1 MPLAKREGH
10 AFQTLKGHTYDALK
24 IYKAYLERNFDV
36 IEQFCDRWGLDA
48 EKFMR
53 NVFLVIYLHDVGKL
67 TKEFQENIKAGKH
80 SNFYPHPLYALS
92 ILSRIEL
99 EHLLKVPI
107 EELAILSHHSQLYEN
122 LYADLEHQFR
132 DGTFLVED
140 IGTFLENAKLAY
152 EELNFS
158 KFFEFEGLTFSNTPE
173 KAKLMELSRGRRRL
187 WIETNRYINTHK
199 KERVKIKSIFSFL
212 FALLQLADDYSS
224 VHFSD
229 FAKER
234 DGVFDSV
241 LKNPEVYIPKLSL
254 DNPVK
259 RVFGGYE
266 PYKFQRELYEKAP
279 KFAMLF
285 APCGRG
291 KTEAALLW
299 ALKILETYKRNKIIL
314 AMPTQVTSNAM
325 YDRLVGLFGRENV
338 GLFHGKSFIK
348 LKEAIKEVLEE
359 ERDIEEIKSE
369 NFKGNIFFKPITVT
383 TIDHVLYSFVHGFSQ
398 ADFALG
404 NLQNAVMIF
413 DEVHYYEKRT
423 LEHLMT
429 LFEILKEMDIPHL
442 LMSGTLP
449 DFLIKRLRDYELI
462 IDNEGLK
469 SKPFKLGYYNEMLV
483 WKEDMGWKVNEK
495 IANEIIENYER
506 GNTQF
511 VILNTV
517 ERAKQFYKVIREKVP
532 AVLYHSQF
540 AHKDRVSK
548 ENEILKL
555 EQERKELKKPYIL
568 VATQVIEV
576 SLDISSDVMYSELA
590 PPDALG
596 QRAGRLHR
604 KGKTWKENGRE
615 FNLKVF
621 LPYNQNP
628 YEKALMQ
635 RALGL
640 VKEYE
645 KPLSYADIKE
655 FVDKAYEGYE
665 PKVPS
670 DLKKFFNEAV
680 LFGRHWKN
688 IATPD
693 EEGVF
698 FKIRSEKYQRFDVV
712 PYTYF
717 EQLGEKALSAEYQA
731 KIPLYLL
738 LKELKEGELE
748 HFIPYDKKK
757 GRRTKKCWFCKY
769 LYTYEVGFD
778 YTSEIEEDEIL

>member
-1 MPLAKREGH
+1 MSLAKREGN

-24 IYKAYLERNFDV
+24 IYRAYLEQNFDV
-36 IEQFCDRWGLDA
+36 IEQFCNRWGLDV

-53 NVFLVIYLHDVGKL
+53 NVFFVIYLHDVGKL
-67 TKEFQENIKAGKH
+67 TKEFQENIRAGKH
-80 SNFYPHPLYALS
+80 SNLYPHPLYALS
-92 ILSRIEL
+92 ILSQIKL

-107 EELAILSHHSQLYEN
+107 EDLAILSHHSQLYDN
-122 LYADLEHQFR
+122 LYSDLEHQFKK
-132 DGTFLVED
+132 GTFLVED
-140 IGTFLENAKLAY
+140 IRTFLENAKLAY
-152 EELNFS
+152 KELNFS
-158 KFFEFEGLTFSNTPE
+158 KFFEFKSLTFSNIPE
-173 KAKLMELSRGRRRL
+173 KAKLMELSRLRRRL
-187 WIETNRYINTHK
+187 WIEINRYINTHK
-199 KERVKIKSIFSFL
+199 KERVKIKSVFSFL

-229 FAKER
+229 FAKEK

-241 LKNPEVYIPKLSL
+241 LMNPEVYVPKLSF
-254 DNPVK
+254 DDPVK
-259 RVFGGYE
+259 RVFGEHE
-266 PYKFQRELYEKAP
+266 PYTFQRELYKKAP
-279 KFAMLF
+279 KFAVLF

-299 ALKILETYKRNKIIL
+299 ALKVLETYRRNKIIL

-325 YDRLVGLFGRENV
+325 YDRLVGIFGRENV

-348 LKEAIKEVLEE
+348 LKEAIKEVPEE
-359 ERDIEEIKSE
+359 EKDLEEIKSE

-383 TIDHVLYSFVHGFSQ
+383 TIDHVVYSFVHGFSQ

-404 NLQNAVMIF
+404 NLQNAVIIF
-413 DEVHYYEKRT
+413 DEVHYYEKQT

-449 DFLIKRLRDYELI
+449 DFLTKRLRNYELI
-462 IDNEGLK
+462 IDDEGLRY
-469 SKPFKLGYYNEMLV
+469 KPFKLEYHDEMLV
-483 WKEDMGWKVNEK
+483 WKENKEWKVNENV
-495 IANEIIENYER
+495 IEEIVENYKR
-506 GNTQF
+506 GGTQF

-517 ERAKQFYKVIREKVP
+517 KRAKQFYKALKEKVP

-540 AHKDRVSK
+540 AYKDRISK
-548 ENEILKL
+548 ENEILDLDKG
-555 EQERKELKKPYIL
+555 RKGFKKPYVL

-604 KGKTWKENGRE
+604 KGKTWKENKKE
-615 FNLKVF
+615 FKLKVF

-628 YEKALMQ
+628 YEKELIQKALELI
-635 RALGL
+635 RD
-640 VKEYE
+640 YE
-645 KPLSYADIKE
+645 KPLSYSDIKK
-655 FVDKAYEGYE
+655 FVDKAYENYE
-665 PKVPS
+665 LKVPS

-680 LFGRHWKN
+680 LFGRHWKY

-698 FKIRSEKYQRFDVV
+698 FKVRSDEYQRFDVI
-712 PYTYF
+712 PYAYF
-717 EQLGEKALSAEYQA
+717 EQLGEYALRAEYQA
-731 KIPLYLL
+731 RIPLYLL
-738 LKELKEGELE
+738 LGELKQGNLE
-748 HFIPYDKKK
+748 HFIPHNKKK
-757 GRRTKKCWFCKY
+757 GKRMKRYWLCRY
-769 LYTYEVGFD
+769 PYTHEIGFD
-778 YTSEIEEDEIL
+778 YTNKIEEDEIL